1 MEPLNINGE
10 PVNTS
15 MADLPGRVGEKLGP
29 TNWVEMTQEQV
40 NAFADLTG
48 DHNYIHIDPDAA
60 KSSPFGGTVAHG
72 FFNLALVACTGQLLH
87 IDDAATAVNYGMDK
101 VRFPAPLPVGRRWR
115 GVAEIA
121 AVEEIK
127 GGLQVRL
134 NSSIEVEDSER
145 PAVAA
150 ECLVRFYA

>member
-1 MEPLNINGE
+1 METLTIKGEPL
-10 PVNTS
+10 NTS
-15 MADLPGRVGEKLGP
+15 MADLPKQVGMKLGP
-29 TNWVEMTQEQV
+29 TDWIEMTQQQV
-40 NAFADLTG
+40 NTFADLTG
-48 DHNYIHIDPDAA
+48 DHNYIHVDPEAA
-60 KSSPFGGTVAHG
+60 KDSPFGGTVAHG

-87 IDDAATAVNYGMDK
+87 ISDSRTAVNYGLDK

-134 NSSIEVEDSER
+134 QSSIEVEDSER